1 MAKTPVSACKL
12 RLGTKVAELSQADGW
27 STWSAPAKINLF
39 LQITGQRSDGYHNLQ
54 TVFQL
59 LDWGDSVYIRLRKDN
74 QIIRAGVDDYGVD
87 EANDLIIRAAKL
99 LQARANIKQGAE
111 LAVSK
116 NIPLGGGF
124 GGGSSDAA
132 TVLLVLNSLW
142 QAGLTNDDLA
152 MLGLQLGADVP
163 VFIRGHSAWAE
174 GVGEKLSSLNLPQAA
189 YLLIDSGVTV
199 PTRELFQSLELT
211 RNAAAATIADFVS
224 GTVLGNA
231 FEPVLRAREPE
242 VDRLLEFLSKLGPAS
257 LTGTGGGCF
266 VRFNS
271 LADAQAAHQHLP
283 PGLKSWGATGVN
295 SSPLLA
301 QLERWA
307 KERDL

>member
-1 MAKTPVSACKL
+1 M
-12 RLGTKVAELSQADGW
+12 GQFSQTNGW
-27 STWSAPAKINLF
+27 SVWSAPAKINLF
-39 LQITGQRSDGYHNLQ
+39 LQITGQRRDGYHLLQ

-59 LDWGDSVYIRLRKDN
+59 LDWGDSVHVRLREDN
-74 QIIRAGVDDYGVD
+74 QIIRAGADDYGVD
-87 EANDLIIRAAKL
+87 EADDLIVRAAKL
-99 LQARANIKQGAE
+99 LQMRTGVKQGAE

-142 QAGLTNDDLA
+142 QAGLNSDDLA

-174 GVGEKLSSLNLPQAA
+174 GVGEKLSPIKLPEAA
-189 YLLIDSGVTV
+189 YLLVDSGVSV

-266 VRFNS
+266 VRFKS

-283 PGLKSWGATGVN
+283 SGLKAWVANGVN

-301 QLERWA
+301 QLEHWT